1 MKLED
6 IKELVSSYL
15 DHDNQIKE
23 ENLLTQEDFID
34 LGFVGA
40 GGKKKRM
47 TLIEKYHMPFTS
59 GKNVL
64 DALNMLGLNKEELEE
79 ELSE

>member
-1 MKLED
+1 
-6 IKELVSSYL
+6 
-15 DHDNQIKE
+15 
-23 ENLLTQEDFID
+23 
-34 LGFVGA
+34 
-40 GGKKKRM
+40 
-47 TLIEKYHMPFTS
+47 MPFTS